1 MSTTLEVVFQNGQIQ
16 LPPDARI
23 AENTRALLI
32 LLEDS
37 KQSEEGAPPVVQ
49 SSSRTEAWQ
58 RLGGVAATDEPPFPD
73 AASQMEI
80 VRQLRGIAKPAGPPP
95 TDEEV
100 REMYTDYLAEKYQ

>member
-1 MSTTLEVVFQNGQIQ
+1 MNTTLEVVYQNGQIQ

-37 KQSEEGAPPVVQ
+37 KQPEAGAPP
-49 SSSRTEAWQ
+49 
-58 RLGGVAATDEPPFPD
+58 LLD
-73 AASQMEI
+73 AASQMEV

-100 REMYTDYLAEKYQ
+100 SEMYTDYLVEKYR

>member
-1 MSTTLEVVFQNGQIQ
+1 MNTTLEVVYQNGQIQ

-37 KQSEEGAPPVVQ
+37 KQSEAGAPPVVDTA
-49 SSSRTEAWQ
+49 SRTDAWQ
-58 RLGGVAATDEPPFPD
+58 RLQGIAAPGQSPLPD
-73 AASQMEI
+73 AQTQMEI
-80 VRQLRGIAKPAGPPP
+80 VQRLCGIAKPDGPAP

-100 REMYTDYLAEKYQ
+100 REMYTDYLEEKYR